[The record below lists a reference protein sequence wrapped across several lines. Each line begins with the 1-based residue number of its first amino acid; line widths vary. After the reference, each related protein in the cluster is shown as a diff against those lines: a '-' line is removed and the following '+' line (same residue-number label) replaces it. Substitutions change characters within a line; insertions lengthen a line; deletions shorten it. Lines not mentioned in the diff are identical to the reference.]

1 MKYEHVSW
9 KAVIIWELLAALAAA
24 LLVTL
29 ILLIFVPRT
38 WLWYLLLWTSGALYV
53 LAAFLYLPLL
63 YLSISYA
70 VGDKVIIYR
79 SGVIF
84 PSTRV
89 LYRDRIAFVSVYN
102 NPLTPAL
109 RLSSLVASAPG
120 GNLRILFMNTARAQ
134 ELAGLLAGEP
144 LS

>member
-1 MKYEHVSW
+1 LHYEHISW

-24 LLVTL
+24 LLITL
-29 ILLIFVPRT
+29 ILLIFVPYT
-38 WLWYLLLWTSGALYV
+38 WLWYLLLWTSGAVYV

-70 VGDKVIIYR
+70 VGRDALVYR

-84 PSTRV
+84 PSVKV
-89 LYRDRIAFVSVYN
+89 LYRERIAFVSVYN
-102 NPLTPAL
+102 NPLTPVL
-109 RLSSLVASAPG
+109 RLSSFVASGAG
-120 GNLRILFMNTARAQ
+120 GNLRILFMNTGRAQ
-134 ELAGLLAGEP
+134 ELAELLAGAK